1 MKLEEIEN
9 QLRAKS
15 INEINETIDIMF
27 SELDKLYTK
36 YNGYKNGY
44 KTLIIPGSRG
54 SKEQEIFVE
63 SLGYLKARVAQ
74 LVIDDLSRL
83 MVHRK
88 TKELL
93 DKIELL

>member
-9 QLRAKS
+9 QLRTKS
-15 INEINETIDIMF
+15 INEINQTIDIMF

-44 KTLIIPGSRG
+44 KTLYIPGS
-54 SKEQEIFVE
+54 EQEIFIE

-74 LVIDDLSRL
+74 LVIDDLSKL
-83 MVHRK
+83 MIQKK

-93 DKIELL
+93 DKMELL